1 MNLQEVLSNFNLK
14 ECKERQNLDKSNQFT
29 ALENPPEEFQNV
41 AKAILSGHFHVQN
54 NSNKAEHVEVYPTC
68 VEIYY
73 HEEQANGVKDPI
85 VYHRNRKKT
94 EGFEIKPPV
103 FPLGVLHNH
112 VSGIDIT
119 FEQEANADNEIVS
132 GIVRASA
139 LIREFK
145 VKDKDGKWVEFTK
158 IKNNKE
164 KKYDIEDRSTYIY
177 EYLFGQFSIFDGF
190 TITWEGDFEEK
201 DLDNIE
207 LICKSRKNVMVYR
220 EPNKDSDPKEYD
232 YQKNGIECKRAW
244 QFFIDN
250 TNK

>member
-1 MNLQEVLSNFNLK
+1 MNLKKVLSDFSLEKNEQRRNL
-14 ECKERQNLDKSNQFT
+14 NNSNQLT
-29 ALENPPEEFQNV
+29 ALENPPKEFKNV
-41 AKAILSGHFHVQN
+41 AKAILSGHFRVQN
-54 NSNKAEHVEVYPTC
+54 SSNESERVEVYPTC

-85 VYHRNRKKT
+85 VYHRNRKKKSG
-94 EGFEIKPPV
+94 EDNPPV
-103 FPLGVLHNH
+103 FTPKGVLHNH

-119 FEQEANADNEIVS
+119 FESKANSKNQYVT

-139 LIREFK
+139 LIREFSVKIWKTEDNKITEK
-145 VKDKDGKWVEFTK
+145 VIE
-158 IKNNKE
+158 KE
-164 KKYDIEDRSTYIY
+164 NRSTYIY

-190 TITWEGDFEEK
+190 KITWEGDFEEK
-201 DLDNIE
+201 DLDDIK
-207 LICKSRKNVMVYR
+207 LICNSRKNVMEYR
-220 EPNKDSDPKEYD
+220 EPNSDEYD

>member
-1 MNLQEVLSNFNLK
+1 MNLKKVLSDFSLEKNEQRRNL
-14 ECKERQNLDKSNQFT
+14 NNSNQLT
-29 ALENPPEEFQNV
+29 ALENPPKEFKNV
-41 AKAILSGHFHVQN
+41 AKAILSGHFRVQN
-54 NSNKAEHVEVYPTC
+54 SSNESERVEVYPTC

-85 VYHRNRKKT
+85 VYHRNRKTKSGR
-94 EGFEIKPPV
+94 ESNPIV
-103 FPLGVLHNH
+103 FPLLGILHNH

-119 FEQEANADNEIVS
+119 FEKKANADNKIVT

-158 IKNNKE
+158 IKNNEE

-190 TITWEGDFEEK
+190 RIEWVDGSECELAEFKTRENVATYKHEGADFEKIKLE
-201 DLDNIE
+201 NPP
-207 LICKSRKNVMVYR
+207 CKSKPYQQ
-220 EPNKDSDPKEYD
+220 DS
-232 YQKNGIECKRAW
+232 RRW
-244 QFFIDN
+244 QFR
-250 TNK
+250 KR